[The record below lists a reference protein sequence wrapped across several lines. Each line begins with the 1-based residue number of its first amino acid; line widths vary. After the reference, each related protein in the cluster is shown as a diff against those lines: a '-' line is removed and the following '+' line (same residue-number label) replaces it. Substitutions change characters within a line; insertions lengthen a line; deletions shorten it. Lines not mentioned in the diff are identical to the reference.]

1 MDKFL
6 LCYWKEINSFA
17 HFVERIVTAP
27 SIGQTVLIMTGQTA
41 PYLYLGQIDLASCGR
56 YNHLTNCWLDQVPG
70 CLDRATYS
78 RRSDQ
83 VPGWLDRATY
93 SRSDQ
98 HPGAFS

>member
-41 PYLYLGQIDLASCGR
+41 PYLYLGQIMPLVAG
-56 YNHLTNCWLDQVPG
+56 LTISLTVG
-70 CLDRATYS
+70 
-78 RRSDQ
+78 
-83 VPGWLDRATY
+83 
-93 SRSDQ
+93 
-98 HPGAFS
+98 

>member
-41 PYLYLGQIDLASCGR
+41 PYLGQIMPLVAG
-56 YNHLTNCWLDQVPG
+56 LTISLTVGQTKYQAG
-70 CLDRATYS
+70 
-78 RRSDQ
+78 
-83 VPGWLDRATY
+83 
-93 SRSDQ
+93 
-98 HPGAFS
+98 